1 MKKYLLLTIGLLMI
15 FACGKP
21 KTTETVVTKKSVKLQ
36 VVKNQILNEVITGN
50 GNFEPVSQAEH
61 TSVAA
66 TLLPFSRKRTK
77 TTQQSL
83 KTHRDIY
90 LLLEINILH
99 LVEALLA
106 FRARDITVHLRSSSD
121 ILNFCHHFVPVSCSI
136 EAEPF
141 HGERPLHL
149 QRRREE
155 I

>member
-66 TLLPFSRKRTK
+66 DVVR
-77 TTQQSL
+77 
-83 KTHRDIY
+83 
-90 LLLEINILH
+90 
-99 LVEALLA
+99 V
-106 FRARDITVHLRSSSD
+106 
-121 ILNFCHHFVPVSCSI
+121 NFKN
-136 EAEPF
+136 
-141 HGERPLHL
+141 GERVKAGDVGVVLYDKSN
-149 QRRREE
+149 
-155 I
+155 